1 MVEVNRIMAILRR
14 TIGFLGLAAA
24 LALSP
29 AVSQAEVVLING
41 TVSYTSLFGP
51 LPARSV
57 AAWGTQTAGGA
68 LNVPNEI
75 HQNFSSMG
83 TTNFS
88 SGVVLTFMNTRV
100 LTGFGPGQ
108 LAAGHQPGGLA
119 QPATFAPATS
129 LPGATIT
136 VGPSIL
142 NVGYKSAG
150 GNHFGGVLA
159 LAGFEINQ
167 GLFQTSPAFLIRQA
181 ATRGFS
187 AAGGVTGANP
197 TKRDFRAPETALLTP
212 VSQAVISN
220 FTGVESRIGFPW
232 TTGSI
237 SGVAQIGPAFPYGGA
252 GNIGTPAAP
261 AFQTVAGFDGRTFNA
276 TANTLTGNL
285 QLVSPMLQVANYAL
299 SGPGSLAPFW
309 TLDVTIVPEPGA
321 VAALVAGLGFVAVA
335 GFRRLRA

>member
-119 QPATFAPATS
+119 AFRYGVGRSIGMSRYGQFRS
-129 LPGATIT
+129 GFT
-136 VGPSIL
+136 VSCHVPSCPDIM
-142 NVGYKSAG
+142 K
-150 GNHFGGVLA
+150 
-159 LAGFEINQ
+159 
-167 GLFQTSPAFLIRQA
+167 
-181 ATRGFS
+181 
-187 AAGGVTGANP
+187 
-197 TKRDFRAPETALLTP
+197 
-212 VSQAVISN
+212 
-220 FTGVESRIGFPW
+220 
-232 TTGSI
+232 
-237 SGVAQIGPAFPYGGA
+237 
-252 GNIGTPAAP
+252 
-261 AFQTVAGFDGRTFNA
+261 
-276 TANTLTGNL
+276 
-285 QLVSPMLQVANYAL
+285 
-299 SGPGSLAPFW
+299 
-309 TLDVTIVPEPGA
+309 
-321 VAALVAGLGFVAVA
+321 
-335 GFRRLRA
+335 